1 MSTITRIRKMKNL
14 DQFVPHSCIWICSFH
29 HTTITGCNSCLFD
42 LFSFAFHLW
51 LVKIKI
57 HLLSTTYFSFHKSLT
72 LPTFL
77 VRWPSFLKWWFLKIF
92 WRLRILILSYLNTY
106 VAIFPYIFLCPWI
119 LRTSQ
124 TPGIAP
130 SLSSH

>member
-1 MSTITRIRKMKNL
+1 MSTITRLRKMKNL
-14 DQFVPHSCIWICSFH
+14 DQFVPHSHIWIYLFH
-29 HTTITGCNSCLFD
+29 HTTIIGGNSCQLD

-57 HLLSTTYFSFHKSLT
+57 HLLLTTYFSFHKSLT

-92 WRLRILILSYLNTY
+92 LRLRILILSCLNTY

-124 TPGIAP
+124 TPGTPP
-130 SLSSH
+130 SLSNH